1 MSIFLYSHLFLN
13 CLQNS
18 SRPRRT
24 IGEIVNEAR
33 TLGSGQV
40 DAVSGVEIDLADFT
54 DIRFGQDRRLD
65 EVARM
70 LCSSKVPSVKGVERP
85 ELKSST
91 PLLSNRAIVLMA
103 FRLTVNM
110 IKQRSTKIKWSEL
123 RNALLHCPLV
133 VQCSRLAPFP
143 P

>member
-65 EVARM
+65 EVGGGMYAVV
-70 LCSSKVPSVKGVERP
+70 LLE
-85 ELKSST
+85 ST
-91 PLLSNRAIVLMA
+91 IC
-103 FRLTVNM
+103 
-110 IKQRSTKIKWSEL
+110 QRGRTS
-123 RNALLHCPLV
+123 
-133 VQCSRLAPFP
+133 
-143 P
+143 